1 MIFSTRLARI
11 LRILLD
17 HDEMY
22 VSVDEL
28 ASQLQTSR
36 RTIFRELQH
45 IDLSG
50 YGLELL
56 SRQGKGLQLSG
67 STAGKK
73 KLADELTTQNIPY
86 INKEERR
93 KLLAYELLR
102 FPEIKKLVYYGNMF
116 SVSEATISNDLD
128 ALAPWFDEHQIHLVR
143 TNKNNIRLE
152 GREDDRRG
160 P

>member
-73 KLADELTTQNIPY
+73 KLADELTTRRPRIFLISTRKN
-86 INKEERR
+86 EESFLPTNCSGFR
-93 KLLAYELLR
+93 K
-102 FPEIKKLVYYGNMF
+102 
-116 SVSEATISNDLD
+116 
-128 ALAPWFDEHQIHLVR
+128 
-143 TNKNNIRLE
+143 
-152 GREDDRRG
+152 
-160 P
+160 